1 MSFQAVHRERIIAV
15 LDAAI
20 RAVDPRAAVRA
31 HMTRSGDV
39 LRIGDRSYRLSEL
52 DRIIVVGGGKAG
64 APMAAAVHEIVPER
78 ITAGVVNVKYGH
90 AADSRRLAGA
100 I

>member
-1 MSFQAVHRERIIAV
+1 MSLEVFHRERIIAV

-20 RAVDPRAAVRA
+20 RAVDPRAAVCA
-31 HMTRSGDV
+31 HVARSGDV

-64 APMAAAVHEIVPER
+64 APMAAAIHEILPER
-78 ITAGVVNVKYGH
+78 ITAGRGQRQVRPCRRR
-90 AADSRRLAGA
+90 RRLGGA

>member
-1 MSFQAVHRERIIAV
+1 MSIQGVHREHIIAV

-31 HMTRSGDV
+31 HVARSGDV

-64 APMAAAVHEIVPER
+64 APMAAAVHELL
-78 ITAGVVNVKYGH
+78 GG
-90 AADSRRLAGA
+90 ADHGRHGQRQVRPSRRRRRLAGA
-100 I
+100 V